1 MTTSHAADPVDL
13 RLAAAERIAISAGR
27 RALRHFQ
34 ARDQLTIERK
44 SSVQDLVSEADREVE
59 HEIRDAVAAAFPGD
73 ALLGEEHGAAEGA
86 SGYTWVIDPIDGTV
100 PFLTGQPNWCVS
112 IAVTGPEGIVAG
124 VIHAPVLG
132 ETYTARR
139 GGGAFLDGRRLV
151 MDPEW
156 TLTSANI
163 AFGATNT
170 AEPVETGRFVE
181 ALYREGGILFRI
193 GSGALMLGYVASGR
207 LAGYFDP
214 AINSW
219 DCYAG
224 ILIVEEAGGIVDFRG
239 GPTRSGPLW
248 AGNPRV
254 VPELVRL
261 AEEAAAGS
269 GVPSRVF

>member
-1 MTTSHAADPVDL
+1 MTPSPAAAIDQ
-13 RLAAAERIAISAGR
+13 RFAAAERIAVAAGR
-27 RALRHFQ
+27 TARRHFD
-34 ARDQLTIERK
+34 ARDRLTIERK

-59 HEIRDAVAAAFPGD
+59 HEIRAAVAAAFPGD
-73 ALLGEEHGAAEGA
+73 ALLGEEHGPAEGA
-86 SGYTWVIDPIDGTV
+86 SGFTWVIDPIDGTV

-112 IAVTGPEGIVAG
+112 IAVTDPDGIAAG
-124 VIHAPVLG
+124 VIHAPALG
-132 ETYTARR
+132 ETYTAKR
-139 GGGAFLDGRRLV
+139 GGGAFLDGRRLTI
-151 MDPEW
+151 DRDW

-170 AEPVETGRFVE
+170 AEPMETGRFVE

-193 GSGALMLGYVASGR
+193 GSGALMLGYVAAGR

-224 ILIVEEAGGIVDFRG
+224 ILVVQEAGGVVDFRG
-239 GPTRSGPLW
+239 GPNRSGPLW
-248 AGNPRV
+248 AGNHRV
-254 VPELVRL
+254 VPDLVRL
-261 AEEAAAGS
+261 AEAAAAGS